1 MLRDMERHARI
12 EADHIIGDLLR
23 RGSQVLNAD
32 RSLLRLAFRHLKAYE
47 ARRDREKAA
56 AANPSF

>member
-1 MLRDMERHARI
+1 MLRDMEHRARI
-12 EADHIIGDLLR
+12 EADHILGDLLR

-32 RSLLRLAFRHLKAYE
+32 HSLLQLAYRHLKAYE

-56 AANPSF
+56 AENASS

>member
-1 MLRDMERHARI
+1 MLRDMELGARI
-12 EADHIIGDLLR
+12 EADHILGDLLR

-32 RSLLRLAFRHLKAYE
+32 RSLLQLAYRHLKAYE

-56 AANPSF
+56 AENASS